1 MNDYSESFSLY
12 SLILKIISFN
22 ELNLLLKSPLTI
34 TGFINRNNGD
44 IKMVYIINLINHIR
58 ELNLRGSIDCKND
71 MKIYNYNDNDDEY
84 NEYDNEYDNE
94 RNKSHN
100 NKIEYINFKYQK
112 DNINN
117 NKVFKLNIIIDK
129 KRL

>member
-1 MNDYSESFSLY
+1 
-12 SLILKIISFN
+12 
-22 ELNLLLKSPLTI
+22 
-34 TGFINRNNGD
+34 
-44 IKMVYIINLINHIR
+44 MVYIINLINHIR

>member
-1 MNDYSESFSLY
+1 
-12 SLILKIISFN
+12 
-22 ELNLLLKSPLTI
+22 
-34 TGFINRNNGD
+34 
-44 IKMVYIINLINHIR
+44 MVYIINLINHIR

-71 MKIYNYNDNDDEY
+71 MKIYNYNDN
-84 NEYDNEYDNE
+84 EYDNNEYDNE

>member
-1 MNDYSESFSLY
+1 
-12 SLILKIISFN
+12 
-22 ELNLLLKSPLTI
+22 
-34 TGFINRNNGD
+34 
-44 IKMVYIINLINHIR
+44 MVYIINLINHIR

-71 MKIYNYNDNDDEY
+71 MKIYNNNYNDDEY
-84 NEYDNEYDNE
+84 NDNEYNDEYDNNE
-94 RNKSHN
+94 RNKNHN
-100 NKIEYINFKYQK
+100 NRIEYINNKEIINNFKYQK